1 MPRLPGACSPSCR
14 HPSSYWRC
22 LRLSSDH
29 GPYLSRRY
37 DVINNSLFL
46 TTPFGRHHQSIS
58 KYFHGY
64 LQSPAKKTRIIPLHT
79 RRHNNIVP
87 PFVSVFLSN
96 SKRSSQVSKFPTY
109 CTNINTDTISSN
121 ILCVDLPASNCIES
135 GSISK
140 IIESIG
146 AWLYVKNF
154 PGIKQSTFLG
164 LTNQNR
170 NPCTAILRKLQIRQ
184 IHKSSSLYNRKS
196 VLLAPTKFIDL
207 STRDYSV
214 KSGIHLTHVKGS
226 KHPKNLSNFETTLKT
241 LRDLHHYVKHNLS
254 LDIWTFSLILVAFI
268 VGPSIWTAIKES
280 PRSDDY
286 YMTGIPVDDPVEH
299 SVRILTESTGDGK
312 SYDENSQQERQK
324 SSPGN
329 KIMTPEEDAKRILND
344 LLASESLRTTASRI
358 ASGVIQSPPFQN
370 ACKVLVKNIWDDLVS
385 DEETTAQL
393 VSLVHAVLQND
404 RIYFAVKDLLLQL
417 LNDEQV
423 YNELTKLVVQL
434 GEERE
439 VVQATQKLLTE
450 SAHRTLNDPE
460 VLDHSM
466 EFATEVVGDD
476 VVQRSGGEA
485 LRNTV
490 GYAVQPSG
498 EAVLAGLGTMIVA
511 GVLHFYLMRGHGGSP
526 GAAASAPRRDSSFDG
541 GGPPLPSSVVGID
554 VVPPST
560 SQSTLPF
567 ISFGLINGNL
577 SLAVKSAIDST
588 SMMARAPLRV
598 LVSMKFTFTRIVV
611 DPINEQFTRCS
622 LGFELGCKRIGSSV
636 QSAMECGMSMFCLP
650 HAIWSTLSPLPTRL
664 VSSTTSFFLSGF
676 DQVAKKLLML
686 SGSFRTFVA
695 ATFQSWLVGVQVLKD
710 NTSLIVA
717 NGLAQLI
724 VGLLECEVRFRSV
737 FNKCFQ
743 AGVDCWNYLG
753 LILSNFFRQFS
764 NTASVW

>member
-1 MPRLPGACSPSCR
+1 
-14 HPSSYWRC
+14 
-22 LRLSSDH
+22 
-29 GPYLSRRY
+29 
-37 DVINNSLFL
+37 
-46 TTPFGRHHQSIS
+46 
-58 KYFHGY
+58 
-64 LQSPAKKTRIIPLHT
+64 
-79 RRHNNIVP
+79 
-87 PFVSVFLSN
+87 
-96 SKRSSQVSKFPTY
+96 
-109 CTNINTDTISSN
+109 
-121 ILCVDLPASNCIES
+121 
-135 GSISK
+135 
-140 IIESIG
+140 
-146 AWLYVKNF
+146 VKNF

-164 LTNQNR
+164 LTYQNR

>member
-1 MPRLPGACSPSCR
+1 
-14 HPSSYWRC
+14 
-22 LRLSSDH
+22 
-29 GPYLSRRY
+29 
-37 DVINNSLFL
+37 
-46 TTPFGRHHQSIS
+46 
-58 KYFHGY
+58 
-64 LQSPAKKTRIIPLHT
+64 
-79 RRHNNIVP
+79 
-87 PFVSVFLSN
+87 
-96 SKRSSQVSKFPTY
+96 
-109 CTNINTDTISSN
+109 
-121 ILCVDLPASNCIES
+121 
-135 GSISK
+135 
-140 IIESIG
+140 
-146 AWLYVKNF
+146 VKNF

-526 GAAASAPRRDSSFDG
+526 GTAASAPRRDSSFDG

-611 DPINEQFTRCS
+611 DPINEQFTRCL

>member
-1 MPRLPGACSPSCR
+1 
-14 HPSSYWRC
+14 
-22 LRLSSDH
+22 
-29 GPYLSRRY
+29 
-37 DVINNSLFL
+37 
-46 TTPFGRHHQSIS
+46 
-58 KYFHGY
+58 
-64 LQSPAKKTRIIPLHT
+64 
-79 RRHNNIVP
+79 
-87 PFVSVFLSN
+87 
-96 SKRSSQVSKFPTY
+96 
-109 CTNINTDTISSN
+109 
-121 ILCVDLPASNCIES
+121 
-135 GSISK
+135 
-140 IIESIG
+140 
-146 AWLYVKNF
+146 VKNF
-154 PGIKQSTFLG
+154 HGIKQSTFLG

-753 LILSNFFRQFS
+753 LILSNFFRQFI
-764 NTASVW
+764 NTANVW

>member
-1 MPRLPGACSPSCR
+1 
-14 HPSSYWRC
+14 
-22 LRLSSDH
+22 
-29 GPYLSRRY
+29 
-37 DVINNSLFL
+37 
-46 TTPFGRHHQSIS
+46 
-58 KYFHGY
+58 
-64 LQSPAKKTRIIPLHT
+64 
-79 RRHNNIVP
+79 
-87 PFVSVFLSN
+87 
-96 SKRSSQVSKFPTY
+96 
-109 CTNINTDTISSN
+109 
-121 ILCVDLPASNCIES
+121 
-135 GSISK
+135 
-140 IIESIG
+140 
-146 AWLYVKNF
+146 VKNF
-154 PGIKQSTFLG
+154 HGIKQSTFLG

-526 GAAASAPRRDSSFDG
+526 GTAASAPRRDSSFDG

>member
-1 MPRLPGACSPSCR
+1 
-14 HPSSYWRC
+14 
-22 LRLSSDH
+22 
-29 GPYLSRRY
+29 
-37 DVINNSLFL
+37 
-46 TTPFGRHHQSIS
+46 
-58 KYFHGY
+58 
-64 LQSPAKKTRIIPLHT
+64 
-79 RRHNNIVP
+79 
-87 PFVSVFLSN
+87 
-96 SKRSSQVSKFPTY
+96 
-109 CTNINTDTISSN
+109 
-121 ILCVDLPASNCIES
+121 
-135 GSISK
+135 
-140 IIESIG
+140 
-146 AWLYVKNF
+146 VKNF
-154 PGIKQSTFLG
+154 HGIKQSTFLG

-184 IHKSSSLYNRKS
+184 IHKSSSLYNRKF

>member
-1 MPRLPGACSPSCR
+1 
-14 HPSSYWRC
+14 
-22 LRLSSDH
+22 
-29 GPYLSRRY
+29 
-37 DVINNSLFL
+37 
-46 TTPFGRHHQSIS
+46 
-58 KYFHGY
+58 
-64 LQSPAKKTRIIPLHT
+64 
-79 RRHNNIVP
+79 
-87 PFVSVFLSN
+87 
-96 SKRSSQVSKFPTY
+96 
-109 CTNINTDTISSN
+109 
-121 ILCVDLPASNCIES
+121 
-135 GSISK
+135 
-140 IIESIG
+140 
-146 AWLYVKNF
+146 
-154 PGIKQSTFLG
+154 
-164 LTNQNR
+164 
-170 NPCTAILRKLQIRQ
+170 
-184 IHKSSSLYNRKS
+184 
-196 VLLAPTKFIDL
+196 
-207 STRDYSV
+207 
-214 KSGIHLTHVKGS
+214 
-226 KHPKNLSNFETTLKT
+226 
-241 LRDLHHYVKHNLS
+241 
-254 LDIWTFSLILVAFI
+254 
-268 VGPSIWTAIKES
+268 
-280 PRSDDY
+280 
-286 YMTGIPVDDPVEH
+286 MTGIPVDDPVEH

-717 NGLAQLI
+717 NGLAQLV
-724 VGLLECEVRFRSV
+724 VGLLECEVRFGSV

>member
-1 MPRLPGACSPSCR
+1 
-14 HPSSYWRC
+14 
-22 LRLSSDH
+22 
-29 GPYLSRRY
+29 
-37 DVINNSLFL
+37 
-46 TTPFGRHHQSIS
+46 
-58 KYFHGY
+58 
-64 LQSPAKKTRIIPLHT
+64 
-79 RRHNNIVP
+79 
-87 PFVSVFLSN
+87 
-96 SKRSSQVSKFPTY
+96 
-109 CTNINTDTISSN
+109 
-121 ILCVDLPASNCIES
+121 
-135 GSISK
+135 
-140 IIESIG
+140 
-146 AWLYVKNF
+146 VKNF

>member
-1 MPRLPGACSPSCR
+1 
-14 HPSSYWRC
+14 
-22 LRLSSDH
+22 
-29 GPYLSRRY
+29 
-37 DVINNSLFL
+37 
-46 TTPFGRHHQSIS
+46 
-58 KYFHGY
+58 
-64 LQSPAKKTRIIPLHT
+64 
-79 RRHNNIVP
+79 
-87 PFVSVFLSN
+87 
-96 SKRSSQVSKFPTY
+96 
-109 CTNINTDTISSN
+109 
-121 ILCVDLPASNCIES
+121 
-135 GSISK
+135 
-140 IIESIG
+140 
-146 AWLYVKNF
+146 VKNF

-717 NGLAQLI
+717 NGLAQLV
-724 VGLLECEVRFRSV
+724 VGLLECEVRFGSV